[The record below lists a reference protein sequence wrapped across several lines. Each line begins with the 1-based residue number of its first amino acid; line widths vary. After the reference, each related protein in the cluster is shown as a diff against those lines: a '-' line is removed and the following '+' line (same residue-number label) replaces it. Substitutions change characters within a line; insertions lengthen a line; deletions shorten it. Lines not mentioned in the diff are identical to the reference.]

1 MKKNVILLL
10 FAFILMVS
18 CYPDKPVYYSDLDLV
33 YTNYEEDFDFMS
45 KGTYSLPDKI
55 VKVTGDLTEGE
66 EPEYVQEPYNSQILQ
81 TIKDN
86 MAAKGWTKVDDP
98 ESADLNLLPAAWTN
112 TTVYYWY
119 NYWCWYYPYYCGWGY
134 YYQGVSSYTT
144 GTLVMALVA
153 SGEDY
158 IDPHGV
164 WFSACNGVLSG
175 AYDTKRVNDAINQAF
190 EQSPYLSIK

>member
-33 YTNYEEDFDFMS
+33 YTNYEKDFDFTS
-45 KGTYSLPDKI
+45 KGTYSIPDKI
-55 VKVTGDLTEGE
+55 VKVTGDLAEGV
-66 EPEYVQEPYNSQILQ
+66 EPEYVQEPYNTQMLQ
-81 TIKDN
+81 TIESN
-86 MAAKGWTKVDDP
+86 MTAMGWTKIADP
-98 ESADLNLLPAAWTN
+98 ESADLSLLPAAWTN

-134 YYQGVSSYTT
+134 YYQGASSYTT
-144 GTLVMALVA
+144 GTLVMTLVA

-158 IDPHGV
+158 IDPQGV
-164 WFSACNGVLSG
+164 WIGACNGLLSG
-175 AYDTKRVNDAINQAF
+175 AYDSKRVTNGINQAF